1 MTVKK
6 VGLLGGTFDPPHIGH
21 LVMAEEARL
30 EKSLDEIWWMP
41 NPLPPH
47 KEISSDTSEES
58 RLDLVKKMVDCH
70 PSFRLCTFEM
80 ERTRPSYTTETVKA
94 LMEEMPTIQFSFIM
108 GGDSLENFHK
118 WYKYDELSQLL
129 PFIVVARPGYQPKH
143 PTSFRELTIIKN
155 IKLDVSSTEI
165 RNKIKVGSLN
175 RFLLTDAVYDYIREY
190 RLYE

>member
-47 KEISSDTSEES
+47 KEISSATSEEN
-58 RLDLVKKMVDCH
+58 RRDLVKKMVDCH
-70 PSFRLCTFEM
+70 PAFRLCTFEM
-80 ERTRPSYTTETVKA
+80 ECSRPSYTTETVRA
-94 LMEEMPTIQFSFIM
+94 LMKEMPTIQFSFIM

-118 WYKYDELSQLL
+118 WYKYEELSQLL
-129 PFIVVARPGYQPKH
+129 PFIVLTRPGYEIAQP
-143 PTSFRELTIIKN
+143 TLFRELTVIKN

-165 RNKIKVGSLN
+165 RKKIKDGSLN
-175 RFLLTDAVYDYIREY
+175 RFLLTDAVYEYIREY